1 MLWAQ
6 GNYRKSTTRLDRK
19 DQPRSALHPSRHV
32 HEGSPARKRAPKGAP
47 HLLYAPRI
55 HCLRKT
61 RTGPISGDFWAVA
74 KPPRVF
80 S

>member
-6 GNYRKSTTRLDRK
+6 GNCRKSTTRLDRK

-47 HLLYAPRI
+47 DLLYAAASIVLGRQGQ
-55 HCLRKT
+55 
-61 RTGPISGDFWAVA
+61 GPFPETSGSGKA
-74 KPPRVF
+74 PQGL
-80 S
+80 